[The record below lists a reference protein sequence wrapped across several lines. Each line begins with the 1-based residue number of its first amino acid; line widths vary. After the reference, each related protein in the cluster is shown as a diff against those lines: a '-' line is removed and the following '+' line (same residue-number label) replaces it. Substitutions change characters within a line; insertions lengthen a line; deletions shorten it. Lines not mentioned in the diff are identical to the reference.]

1 MFETEAAIWQHRLAC
16 TDIRSTDSH
25 FHSPFFQSVLHIYS
39 LTVVIKSSVNKTL
52 SGDLGEE
59 HCGDIYLMKEIP
71 HLLLEKCFFLNNKK
85 FQFNC
90 NRQKFLYCVCSWFK
104 SFLHILIVLIFTS
117 LSLEKPAVVTG
128 FVHSCPGISFVF
140 VFLLTWSNTN
150 WTTRSKFSLPR
161 VDCSIQL
168 CSSGVDGAVDSVL
181 IRKVQHYPNLIHV

>member
-71 HLLLEKCFFLNNKK
+71 HLLLEKCFFFLIIKN
-85 FQFNC
+85 FNLTATDK
-90 NRQKFLYCVCSWFK
+90 NSY
-104 SFLHILIVLIFTS
+104 IVSAPDWSLSFTS
-117 LSLEKPAVVTG
+117 WLSL
-128 FVHSCPGISFVF
+128 
-140 VFLLTWSNTN
+140 
-150 WTTRSKFSLPR
+150 FSLPS
-161 VDCSIQL
+161 VFGKT
-168 CSSGVDGAVDSVL
+168 SSGNWFCPQLSWYKLCVFAHLKQHKLDH
-181 IRKVQHYPNLIHV
+181 KVQV